1 MFCNMGCLKKIFKA
15 AILALA
21 IVGFLSIGGKEW
33 VSNLIDKYLHIS
45 NENIM
50 QKAQKVGD
58 FSQINEEYQLEKA
71 TGMLGYNGV
80 LAEHKATGQ
89 KMVVVDANNKPLL
102 TREDI
107 VSGNIEPKLKSSLGK
122 IKYQAIGIEDFSVT
136 KHGQMY
142 SFGNTVPYVRFKAKI
157 SRFPVG
163 EVGGVIAVAKNKDG
177 EDRILVSANE
187 NSKYSQLLAE
197 EFFKNVK

>member
-1 MFCNMGCLKKIFKA
+1 MGCLKKIIKSA
-15 AILALA
+15 LLALA

-33 VSNLIDKYLHIS
+33 IVNIFDKYVHPS
-45 NENIM
+45 NETIM

-58 FSQINEEYQLEKA
+58 FSKINEEFALEKA

-80 LAEHKATGQ
+80 VAEHKATGQ
-89 KMVVVDANNKPLL
+89 KMVVVDAINKPIL
-102 TREDI
+102 TRDDI
-107 VSGNIEPKLKSSLGK
+107 ISGNIEPKLKSSLGK
-122 IKYQAIGIEDFSVT
+122 LKYQAIGLEDFTIT
-136 KHGQMY
+136 KHGEMD
-142 SFGNTVPYVRFKAKI
+142 SFGKTVPYVKFKAKI

-163 EVGGVIAVAKNKDG
+163 EIGGVIAVAQNKDG

-197 EFFKNVK
+197 EFFKKIK

>member
-1 MFCNMGCLKKIFKA
+1 MGCLKKIIKSA
-15 AILALA
+15 LLALA

-33 VSNLIDKYLHIS
+33 IVNIFDKYIHSS
-45 NENIM
+45 NETIM

-58 FSQINEEYQLEKA
+58 FSKINEEFALEKA

-80 LAEHKATGQ
+80 VAEHKATGQ
-89 KMVVVDANNKPLL
+89 KMVVVDANNKPIL
-102 TREDI
+102 TRDDI
-107 VSGNIEPKLKSSLGK
+107 ISGNIEPKLKSSLGK
-122 IKYQAIGIEDFSVT
+122 LKYQAIGLEDFTIT
-136 KHGQMY
+136 KHGEMD
-142 SFGNTVPYVRFKAKI
+142 SFGKTVPYVKFKAKI

-163 EVGGVIAVAKNKDG
+163 EIGGVIAVAQNKDG

-197 EFFKNVK
+197 EFFKKIK

>member
-1 MFCNMGCLKKIFKA
+1 MGCLKKIIKSA
-15 AILALA
+15 LLALA

-33 VSNLIDKYLHIS
+33 IVNIFDKYIHPS
-45 NENIM
+45 NETIM

-58 FSQINEEYQLEKA
+58 FSKINEEFALEKA

-80 LAEHKATGQ
+80 VAEHKATGQ
-89 KMVVVDANNKPLL
+89 KMVVVDANNKPIL
-102 TREDI
+102 TRDDI
-107 VSGNIEPKLKSSLGK
+107 ISGNIEPKLKSSLGK
-122 IKYQAIGIEDFSVT
+122 LKYQAIGLEDFTIT
-136 KHGQMY
+136 KHGEMD
-142 SFGNTVPYVRFKAKI
+142 SFGKTVPYVKFKAKI

-163 EVGGVIAVAKNKDG
+163 EISGVIAVAQNKDG

-197 EFFKNVK
+197 EFFKKIK

>member
-1 MFCNMGCLKKIFKA
+1 MGCLKKIIKSA
-15 AILALA
+15 LLALA

-33 VSNLIDKYLHIS
+33 IVNIFDKYIHPS
-45 NENIM
+45 NETIM

-58 FSQINEEYQLEKA
+58 FSKINEEFALEKA

-80 LAEHKATGQ
+80 VAEHKATGQ
-89 KMVVVDANNKPLL
+89 KMVVVDANNKPIL
-102 TREDI
+102 TRDDI
-107 VSGNIEPKLKSSLGK
+107 ISGNIEPKLKSSLGK
-122 IKYQAIGIEDFSVT
+122 LKYQAIGLEDFTIT
-136 KHGQMY
+136 KHGEMD
-142 SFGNTVPYVRFKAKI
+142 SFGKTVPYVKFKAKI

-163 EVGGVIAVAKNKDG
+163 EIGGVIAVAQNKDG

-197 EFFKNVK
+197 EFFKKIK

>member
-1 MFCNMGCLKKIFKA
+1 MGCLKKIIKSA
-15 AILALA
+15 LLALA

-33 VSNLIDKYLHIS
+33 IVNIFDKYVHSS
-45 NENIM
+45 NETIM

-58 FSQINEEYQLEKA
+58 FSKINEEFALEKA

-80 LAEHKATGQ
+80 VAEHKATGQ
-89 KMVVVDANNKPLL
+89 KMVVVDANNKPIL
-102 TREDI
+102 TRDDI
-107 VSGNIEPKLKSSLGK
+107 ISGNIEPKLKSSLGK
-122 IKYQAIGIEDFSVT
+122 LKYQAIGLEDFTIT
-136 KHGQMY
+136 KHGEMD
-142 SFGNTVPYVRFKAKI
+142 SFGKTVPYVKFKAKI

-163 EVGGVIAVAKNKDG
+163 EIGGVIAVAQNKDG

-197 EFFKNVK
+197 EFFKKIK

>member
-1 MFCNMGCLKKIFKA
+1 MGCLKKIIKSA
-15 AILALA
+15 LLALA

-33 VSNLIDKYLHIS
+33 IVNIFDKYVHPS
-45 NENIM
+45 NETIM

-58 FSQINEEYQLEKA
+58 FSKINEEFALEKA

-80 LAEHKATGQ
+80 VAEHKATGQ
-89 KMVVVDANNKPLL
+89 KMVVVDANNKPIL
-102 TREDI
+102 TRDDI
-107 VSGNIEPKLKSSLGK
+107 ISGNIEPKLKSSLGK
-122 IKYQAIGIEDFSVT
+122 LKYQAIGLEDFTIT
-136 KHGQMY
+136 KHGEMD
-142 SFGNTVPYVRFKAKI
+142 SFGKTVPYVKFKAKI

-163 EVGGVIAVAKNKDG
+163 EIGGVIAVAQNKDG

-197 EFFKNVK
+197 EFFKKIK

>member
-1 MFCNMGCLKKIFKA
+1 MGCLKKIIKSA
-15 AILALA
+15 LLALA

-33 VSNLIDKYLHIS
+33 IVNIFDKYVHPS
-45 NENIM
+45 NETIM

-58 FSQINEEYQLEKA
+58 FSKINEEFALEKA

-80 LAEHKATGQ
+80 VAEHKATGQ
-89 KMVVVDANNKPLL
+89 KMVVVDANNKPIL
-102 TREDI
+102 TRDDI
-107 VSGNIEPKLKSSLGK
+107 ISGNIEPKLKSSLGK
-122 IKYQAIGIEDFSVT
+122 LKYQAIGLEDFTIT
-136 KHGQMY
+136 KHGEMD
-142 SFGNTVPYVRFKAKI
+142 SFGKTVPYVKFKAKI

-163 EVGGVIAVAKNKDG
+163 EIGGVIAVAHNKDG

-197 EFFKNVK
+197 EFFKKIK